1 MRRFKNSKLVLKIG
15 GLKASGK
22 LLYLTVSLALLVLI
36 VVNTT
41 RFRLRSTRWGVG
53 VGKKCKREI
62 SISSGNIERT
72 KPSYRLLEIRKEKI
86 PVHL

>member
-22 LLYLTVSLALLVLI
+22 LLYLTISLALLVLV

-41 RFRLRSTRWGVG
+41 RFLLRSTLWGVG
-53 VGKKCKREI
+53 VGKSEKGRFQFLYQEY
-62 SISSGNIERT
+62 IEF
-72 KPSYRLLEIRKEKI
+72 
-86 PVHL
+86 